1 MQKVFLGF
9 VVAPTWDL
17 LKEIAPTSYV
27 TARGHLAQNQA
38 LWAELA
44 EMNDPTAVLQDPTR
58 TPELVHVS
66 PLASPFHNPA
76 RNSWYGFFTA

>member
-9 VVAPTWDL
+9 VVGPTWDL
-17 LKEIAPTSYV
+17 LREIAPNSYA
-27 TARGHLAQNQA
+27 TARGHLAHNQA

-58 TPELVHVS
+58 TPELVHAS

-76 RNSWYGFFTA
+76 RNSWYAAR